1 MAKTSK
7 GRRRD
12 PFTLNEPSPRITG
25 GARRPSAVLKDKAF
39 SRIRDRARLERL
51 LLQHDPDG
59 SVPRVAARDWSL
71 LRQMAIEGAVTNH
84 VPALRR
90 GAILLLGESP
100 TSENLALLTDLALSG
115 EDIYVR
121 GHALVA
127 LGRTGLTIAAPLLR
141 DALRSQESAERRA
154 AEAGLRLLGGRAGR
168 SIVAA
173 LRENEGD
180 TAARAALDR
189 VLAALSGERP
199 TPRRRQISSSE
210 PLKSKRGRR

>member
-1 MAKTSK
+1 VAKKSK
-7 GRRRD
+7 GRRPD
-12 PFTLNEPSPRITG
+12 PFKLNEPSPRIAG
-25 GARRPSAVLKDKAF
+25 GAQRPSVVLKGEAF
-39 SRIRDRARLERL
+39 ARIRDRVRLERL

-59 SVPRVAARDWSL
+59 SAPPVQSRDWSL
-71 LRQMAIEGAVTNH
+71 LRQMASEGTVTNH
-84 VPALRR
+84 VPAIRR

-100 TSENLALLTDLALSG
+100 TSENLALLTELAISG

-141 DALRSQESAERRA
+141 DALRSQESEERRA

-168 SIVAA
+168 SIVAV
-173 LRENEGD
+173 LREKEGD
-180 TAARAALDR
+180 PAVRAALDR
-189 VLAALSGERP
+189 VLAALSGERR

-210 PLKSKRGRR
+210 PVKSKRR